1 MEGTVNRCTVIF
13 CDFTVYCKSME
24 ERCILEIMEIGG
36 GFTPGSNNM
45 DYCGCSHE
53 SNAIYLEEIH
63 SELMDIQAI
72 GSYLTDQKHKDL
84 MKLCSSQVC
93 YIYGPCLA
101 LLL

>member
-72 GSYLTDQKHKDL
+72 CSYFPDL
-84 MKLCSSQVC
+84 DNINMISAYTTS
-93 YIYGPCLA
+93 
-101 LLL
+101 